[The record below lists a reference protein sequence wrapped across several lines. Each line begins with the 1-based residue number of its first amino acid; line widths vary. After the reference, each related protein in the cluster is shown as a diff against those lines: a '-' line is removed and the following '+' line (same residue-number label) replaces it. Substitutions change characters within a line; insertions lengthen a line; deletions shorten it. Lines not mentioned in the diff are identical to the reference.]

1 RMAVEVVLALPD
13 RQQVYR
19 VELGQGA
26 SVMQA
31 IEASGVLLD
40 APGLVIDPDR
50 LGIFAR
56 RVRPDDTLHDGDRVE
71 IYRPL
76 LLDPKDARRRR
87 AGVQHPH
94 REALVRQQ
102 QRQQPASHAAADD
115 QNIGVQ

>member
-1 RMAVEVVLALPD
+1 MVDRMAVEVVLALPD

-50 LGIFAR
+50 LGVFAR

-87 AGVQHPH
+87 AG
-94 REALVRQQ
+94 
-102 QRQQPASHAAADD
+102 
-115 QNIGVQ
+115 G